1 MQKIDLMVSARTNPG
16 KLAGSIFKN
25 WEEKKKVSLISVGAG
40 AVNQAM
46 KACAIARGFFAT
58 AGVDSTLRVGF
69 KDIQIEGK
77 DKTALKIEVMI
88 N

>member
-1 MQKIDLMVSARTNPG
+1 MQSIELLVSAKTNPG

-25 WEEKKKVSLISVGAG
+25 WEEKKKVSLVSVGAG

-46 KACAIARGFFAT
+46 KACAIVRGFFGT

-69 KDIQIEGK
+69 KDVQING
-77 DKTALKIEVMI
+77 DNKTAIKIEVI
-88 N
+88 VV